1 MNLTDE
7 NKAYIDNLSYEELL
21 EKWRFAPAGYEWF
34 QGETG
39 NYWGKRMSE
48 LREKGADHVA
58 ASKAIGWERR

>member
-7 NKAYIDNLSYEELL
+7 NKTYIDNLSYEELL